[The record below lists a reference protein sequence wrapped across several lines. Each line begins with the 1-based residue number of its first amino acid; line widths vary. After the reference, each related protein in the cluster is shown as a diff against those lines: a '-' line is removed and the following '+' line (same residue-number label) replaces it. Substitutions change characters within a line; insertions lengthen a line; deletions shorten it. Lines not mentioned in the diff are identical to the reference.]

1 MTRIFKAVK
10 QVHSDTIDRHFK
22 IKRRILLAVFAS
34 ILISLFP
41 PSQAF
46 YLLQAFHPLQ
56 SCHPLQASHPFQVFA
71 SDADTVTLDEALR
84 LALARDPGVV
94 SARNAL
100 EVASLR
106 LVAAESLR
114 FPALTLNASPLKVS
128 WEQSRP
134 LFGPVPEEVW
144 SRRVSSGI
152 GLGATLPIGDGNA
165 AFSIQGAYSKVD
177 SQDPTW
183 DNGWQVTI
191 SLPILGKSSVSTG
204 GMGLA
209 GATGAGGNSYKDQVR
224 LAKTAARNAEFELD
238 RAIAK
243 ARTSLETAYHGVI
256 RDMGKLEAARMNLE
270 RMKQHFAIVEARYA
284 QGNAGDLDLID
295 AQQGVKSAEIA
306 VDAASHALIV
316 SKMSLN
322 RLIGRDLNEPLALE
336 PVGEYVKE
344 PLLSLD
350 DYISLALSHRQEPVL
365 LEDNLTNAKIE
376 LDKACSGLLPQ
387 VSFRGSL
394 SDDGS
399 WSIGVDLSK
408 VLPRDYAAELS
419 VKTAENTVVT
429 ARQNLAETKEA
440 IVMEVTSM
448 YYALLEAEAYL
459 DLAKSALEKASA
471 SAGIRETQY
480 KAGAATCQDVALSIA
495 ALCDAEI
502 DLANAE
508 ANCFAA
514 RARLVDAVGA
524 K

>member
-10 QVHSDTIDRHFK
+10 PVHSDTIDRHFK
-22 IKRRILLAVFAS
+22 IKRRVLLVVFTS

-41 PSQAF
+41 PTQAF

-56 SCHPLQASHPFQVFA
+56 SCHPLKAFHPFQVSA
-71 SDADTVTLDEALR
+71 SDANTITFDEALR
-84 LALARDPGVV
+84 LALACDPGVV

-100 EVASLR
+100 EVANLR
-106 LVAAESLR
+106 LAAAESLS
-114 FPALTLNASPLKVS
+114 FPLFTLSASPVQAS
-128 WEQSRP
+128 WTAPVQLTPPRAESR
-134 LFGPVPEEVW
+134 VT
-144 SRRVSSGI
+144 SSKI

-165 AFSIQGAYSKVD
+165 SFSMQGSYLKVD
-177 SQDPTW
+177 SQDPVW
-183 DNGWQVTI
+183 DDGWQITV

-209 GATGAGGNSYKDQVR
+209 GATGAGGGSYKDQMR
-224 LAKTAARNAEFELD
+224 LAKTAVRNAEFELD

-243 ARTSLETAYHGVI
+243 ARTSVETAYHGVI
-256 RDMGKLEAARMNLE
+256 RDMGKLEAARMNLA
-270 RMKQHFAIVEARYA
+270 RMKQHSAIVDARHA
-284 QGNAGDLDLID
+284 QGNASDLDLID
-295 AQQGVKSAEIA
+295 AEQGVKSAEIA
-306 VDAASHALIV
+306 VDAASHALAV

-344 PLLSLD
+344 PLLPLD
-350 DYISLALSHRQEPVL
+350 EYISLALRHRQEPAL
-365 LEDNLTNAKIE
+365 LEDNLVNAEIE
-376 LDKACSGLLPQ
+376 LNKARSGLLPH

-399 WSIGVDLSK
+399 WSIGIDLSK

-419 VKTAENTVVT
+419 VKTAENAVVA
-429 ARQNLAETKEA
+429 ARQNLAAAKEA
-440 IVMEVTSM
+440 IVIEVTGA

-459 DLAKSALEKASA
+459 DLAESALEKAAATVSV
-471 SAGIRETQY
+471 RETQY
-480 KAGAATCQDVALSIA
+480 KVGAATCQDVALAIA
-495 ALCDAEI
+495 ALADAET

-514 RARLVDAVGA
+514 RSRLADSVGA
-524 K
+524 E

>member
-10 QVHSDTIDRHFK
+10 PVHSDTTNRHFK
-22 IKRRILLAVFAS
+22 IKRRILLVVFTS

-41 PSQAF
+41 PTQAL

-56 SCHPLQASHPFQVFA
+56 SCHPLQAFYPFQAFA
-71 SDADTVTLDEALR
+71 SDANTIAFDEALR
-84 LALARDPGVV
+84 LALACDPGVV

-100 EVASLR
+100 EVANLR

-114 FPALTLNASPLKVS
+114 FPLLTLKASPLEVGWTDPKSAFPGMGGKHVS
-128 WEQSRP
+128 H
-134 LFGPVPEEVW
+134 
-144 SRRVSSGI
+144 VSSGI

-165 AFSIQGAYSKVD
+165 AFSIQGSYSKVD
-177 SQDPTW
+177 SQDPVW
-183 DNGWQVTI
+183 DNGWQISI
-191 SLPILGKSSVSTG
+191 SLPVLGKSSVSTG
-204 GMGLA
+204 SMGLA
-209 GATGAGGNSYKDQVR
+209 GATGAGGGSCKDQVR
-224 LAKTAARNAEFELD
+224 LAKTAVRNAEFELD

-256 RDMGKLEAARMNLE
+256 RDMGKLEAARMNLD
-270 RMKQHFAIVEARYA
+270 RMKQHFAIVDARHA

-295 AQQGVKSAEIA
+295 AEQGVKSAEIA
-306 VDAASHALIV
+306 VDAASHTLIV

-322 RLIGRDLNEPLALE
+322 RLIGRDLSEPLALE

-344 PLLSLD
+344 PVLPLD
-350 DYISLALSHRQEPVL
+350 EYISLALRHRQEPAL
-365 LEDNLTNAKIE
+365 LEDNLANAEIE
-376 LDKACSGLLPQ
+376 LDKARSGLLPQ

-408 VLPRDYAAELS
+408 VLPRDYAAELG
-419 VKTAENTVVT
+419 VKTAENAVVT
-429 ARQNLAETKEA
+429 ARHNLEATKEA
-440 IVMEVTSM
+440 IVMEVTGA
-448 YYALLEAEAYL
+448 YYAFLEAEAYL
-459 DLAKSALEKASA
+459 NLAKSALEKAAATVSV
-471 SAGIRETQY
+471 RETQY
-480 KAGAATCQDVALSIA
+480 KAGAATCQDVALAIA

-502 DLANAE
+502 DLANAQ

-514 RARLVDAVGA
+514 RSRLVHAVGA

>member
-10 QVHSDTIDRHFK
+10 PVHSDTSDTIDRHFK
-22 IKRRILLAVFAS
+22 IKRRILLVVFTS
-34 ILISLFP
+34 LLISLFP
-41 PSQAF
+41 PTQAF
-46 YLLQAFHPLQ
+46 YLLQTFHPLQ
-56 SCHPLQASHPFQVFA
+56 SCHPSKAFHPLQVFA
-71 SDADTVTLDEALR
+71 SDANTITFDEALR
-84 LALARDPGVV
+84 LALAHDPGVV

-100 EVASLR
+100 EVANLR

-114 FPALTLNASPLKVS
+114 FPLLTLKASPL
-128 WEQSRP
+128 
-134 LFGPVPEEVW
+134 EVGW
-144 SRRVSSGI
+144 TDPKSAFPGMGGKHVSSGI

-165 AFSIQGAYSKVD
+165 TFSIQGSYSKVD
-177 SQDPTW
+177 SQDSAW
-183 DNGWQVTI
+183 DNGWQISI

-204 GMGLA
+204 SMGLA
-209 GATGAGGNSYKDQVR
+209 GATGAGGGSYKDQVR
-224 LAKTAARNAEFELD
+224 LAKTAVRNAEFELD

-256 RDMGKLEAARMNLE
+256 RDMGKQEAARMNLD
-270 RMKQHFAIVEARYA
+270 RMKQHFAIVEARHA

-306 VDAASHALIV
+306 VDAAGHALVV

-322 RLIGRDLNEPLALE
+322 RLIGRDLNEPLVLE

-350 DYISLALSHRQEPVL
+350 EAISLALHYRQEPAL
-365 LEDNLTNAKIE
+365 LEDNLANAEIE
-376 LDKACSGLLPQ
+376 LDKARSGLLPQ
-387 VSFRGSL
+387 VSFKGSL
-394 SDDGS
+394 ADDGS

-408 VLPRDYAAELS
+408 VLPRDYTAEFS
-419 VKTAENTVVT
+419 VKTAENAVVT
-429 ARQNLAETKEA
+429 AQHNLEATREA
-440 IVMEVTSM
+440 IVMEVTGA

-459 DLAKSALEKASA
+459 DLAKSALEKAAATVSV
-471 SAGIRETQY
+471 RETQY
-480 KAGAATCQDVALSIA
+480 KAGAATHQDVTLAIA
-495 ALCDAEI
+495 ALSDAEI

-514 RARLVDAVGA
+514 RSRLVDAVGA